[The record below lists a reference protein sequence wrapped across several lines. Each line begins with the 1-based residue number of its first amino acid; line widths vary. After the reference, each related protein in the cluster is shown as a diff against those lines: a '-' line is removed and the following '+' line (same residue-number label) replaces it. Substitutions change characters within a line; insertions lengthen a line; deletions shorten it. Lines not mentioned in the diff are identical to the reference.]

1 MRGSL
6 LFVAAALL
14 AAQPALAETLTV
26 RLDQSAPVRLSSPAR
41 DVVVGNPNIADIT
54 MLDARHLVVLG
65 KAYGVTNLLVMDAA
79 GRTIL
84 DRQVVVSSS
93 DSAMAY
99 YRGGETRAY
108 ACAERCE
115 RVGGGTGDTGS
126 QPPADAA
133 APAAP
138 APAP

>member
-1 MRGSL
+1 MRGAVY
-6 LFVAAALL
+6 FAAAALI

-26 RLDQSAPVRLSSPAR
+26 RLDQSAPVRLSAPAR

-84 DRQVVVSSS
+84 DRQVVVSSA

-99 YRGGETRAY
+99 YRGGQTVSY

-115 RVGGGTGDTGS
+115 RVGASGDAGS
-126 QPPADAA
+126 PPAGDSSAAA
-133 APAAP
+133 APTP
-138 APAP
+138 SP

>member
-1 MRGSL
+1 MRGTV
-6 LFVAAALL
+6 FFAAAALL

-26 RLDQSAPVRLSSPAR
+26 RLDQSAPVRLSAPAR

-54 MLDARHLVVLG
+54 MLDSRHLVVMG

-99 YRGGETRAY
+99 YRGGQTVSY

-115 RVGGGTGDTGS
+115 RVGGSGASGA
-126 QPPADAA
+126 QPQGDAA
-133 APAAP
+133 APP
-138 APAP
+138 APTPTPN

>member
-1 MRGSL
+1 MRGIV
-6 LFVAAALL
+6 FFAAAALL
-14 AAQPALAETLTV
+14 AAQPALADTLTV
-26 RLDQSAPVRLSSPAR
+26 RLDQNSPVRLSAPAR
-41 DVVVGNPNIADIT
+41 NVVIGNPNIADVN

-79 GRTIL
+79 GRIIL
-84 DRQVVVSSS
+84 DKQVVVASP

-99 YRGGETRAY
+99 YRGGEARTY

-115 RVGGGTGDTGS
+115 RTSSSGET
-126 QPPADAA
+126 AA
-133 APAAP
+133 ASGDAAAP

>member
-1 MRGSL
+1 MRGTV
-6 LFVAAALL
+6 FFAAAVLL

-26 RLDQSAPVRLSSPAR
+26 RMDQNLAVRLSAPAR
-41 DVVVGNPNIADIT
+41 NVVIGNPAIADVN

-93 DSAMAY
+93 DSAMSY
-99 YRGGETRAY
+99 YRGGEARAY

-115 RVGGGTGDTGS
+115 RVGGSGDS
-126 QPPADAA
+126 AA
-133 APAAP
+133 AAASGDSGGAAP
-138 APAP
+138 SATP